1 MSLDKA
7 VLCSCKNVTND
18 STQSTDPSHES
29 GPEVHVSEAE
39 DEDLQLDPIFS
50 VPPSQFEGAAACDI
64 NDKLSSLD
72 PLQSETSDDDID
84 INDVYSSPAPL
95 QVEETY
101 YAPFQVE
108 ETDDDVLM
116 SKRDFKILN
125 RKLKLLLEFS
135 ESISQPPP
143 STQFQMSE
151 QFYTELKSKIDNQEK
166 MIKDEIDR
174 LVSEWS
180 KKFAAQDTT
189 IKSLVD
195 GISSIQ
201 EKSKDFGKSIDTLVE
216 EIRETKVVYSSDMQK
231 KLVDTKEREACSKNF
246 LDDAL
251 GHLKFLEPNVQGLNQ
266 KWGEWV
272 GVECLMKHNKENV
285 EKMKATSEK
294 QHPLENSTKDALHLK
309 DPNVTRG
316 KKRKSMSKEQG
327 YPANPNYRLPSLA
340 IQWPP
345 LLLLSPQKKR
355 QFVTHT
361 NLAVIVA
368 SSATVNEFATSTEVG
383 EGTTSLQADHA
394 VTPGVGV
401 GESMAM
407 NETSGSKAKL
417 SALPQTELLK
427 AFRCMAVESLLLMAE
442 AAKRLESFEAKE
454 IELKG
459 ELLGCKATV
468 ASQA

>member
-1 MSLDKA
+1 MDTAAGTETEMDDRGKETAVESLLLLNSTTFHHGEKVLDYCRGGIHEAKDKA

-64 NDKLSSLD
+64 NDMLSSLA
-72 PLQSETSDDDID
+72 PLQSETS
-84 INDVYSSPAPL
+84 
-95 QVEETY
+95 
-101 YAPFQVE
+101 
-108 ETDDDVLM
+108 DDDVLM

-135 ESISQPPP
+135 ESISQPTP

-216 EIRETKVVYSSDMQK
+216 EIRETQVVYSSDMQK
-231 KLVDTKEREACSKNF
+231 KLVDTKEREAASKKF

-251 GHLKFLEPNVQGLNQ
+251 GHIKFLEPNVQ
-266 KWGEWV
+266 V
-272 GVECLMKHNKENV
+272 YDY
-285 EKMKATSEK
+285 KALT
-294 QHPLENSTKDALHLK
+294 
-309 DPNVTRG
+309 
-316 KKRKSMSKEQG
+316 
-327 YPANPNYRLPSLA
+327 
-340 IQWPP
+340 
-345 LLLLSPQKKR
+345 
-355 QFVTHT
+355 
-361 NLAVIVA
+361 
-368 SSATVNEFATSTEVG
+368 
-383 EGTTSLQADHA
+383 
-394 VTPGVGV
+394 
-401 GESMAM
+401 
-407 NETSGSKAKL
+407 
-417 SALPQTELLK
+417 
-427 AFRCMAVESLLLMAE
+427 
-442 AAKRLESFEAKE
+442 
-454 IELKG
+454 
-459 ELLGCKATV
+459 
-468 ASQA
+468 